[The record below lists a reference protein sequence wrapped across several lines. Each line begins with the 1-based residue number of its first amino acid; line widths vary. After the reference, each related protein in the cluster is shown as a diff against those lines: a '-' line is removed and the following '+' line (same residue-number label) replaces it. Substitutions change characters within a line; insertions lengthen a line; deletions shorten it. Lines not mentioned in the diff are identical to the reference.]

1 MSAVLPEPVII
12 SRFILYLPEN
22 FALKACMYSQD
33 HHISLTAFPF
43 KANLSFL
50 PIIKYWQQ
58 EQVGCR
64 SSFMHSVQ
72 EISRQLEQAPE
83 LEGPITDLSVLEK
96 HDCLI
101 DLLMTAIFPP
111 ATRHVEAIGT
121 VGPHYDVS
129 FYHTDL
135 FRQIILTDR
144 NHLKRPLNIDENRML
159 FNRVRMMYLLILEK
173 FYSMQVPQ
181 DEFLIYTVPDYQ
193 LGLYRHFN
201 VEINT
206 QFLEI
211 TTSGP
216 LPELDEHE
224 LQLLLDNIRDMDY
237 WMEVLPPDLFEINGF
252 YTLHLV
258 DVTVQEVLSS
268 LKNDLLERDVML
280 APDRFEQ
287 LQEKVRIF
295 FKRPHLQL
303 GVAAF
308 HKNKSTF
315 VNFGNKINHSFLLQ
329 SEPGSSSYVEF
340 KSIYDSLVRE
350 GKPLVIKDV
359 SKTELL
365 PDGVREEMLGMG
377 IRNIILALLRYGD
390 EPIGILELGSPN
402 PGDLDN
408 FSLSKMEQFLP
419 LFSVA
424 VNRNSE
430 EIETRVQAVIRERFT
445 AIHPVLEWRFREA
458 ALNLLD
464 KMNNATGPV
473 EMEPIVFPDVYPLY
487 AAADVRGSSTERNA
501 AILGDLSEQL
511 YLAERI
517 LKKALEVHTLP
528 ILDELR
534 FSVSKHLRQLKKG
547 LVSQDGLLVF
557 EMLRLQ
563 VEPMFEFL
571 EATHPD
577 VLPYI
582 QNYRDALDP
591 HLSIL
596 YKRRKAFEESLTLIN
611 ETVSEYIEEEEKNA
625 QAMYP
630 HYFEKFKTDGVE
642 FNIYVGAS
650 LEERQP
656 FDLMFLRNLRLW
668 QLMVM
673 CEVTRRAAA
682 LKPQLKVPLETTQ
695 LILIHSQPLAIRFRQ
710 DERKFDVDGA
720 YNIRYEIVKKRVDKA
735 LIRDTDE
742 RLTQPGKIA
751 IVYSQAREATEYL
764 EYIEYLQN
772 KNILTEEV
780 EQMEI
785 EELQGVSGLKALR
798 VQVKY

>member
-1 MSAVLPEPVII
+1 MHSQEYQI
-12 SRFILYLPEN
+12 SV
-22 FALKACMYSQD
+22 S
-33 HHISLTAFPF
+33 TFPF
-43 KANLSFL
+43 KALFSL
-50 PIIKYWQQ
+50 VPIITYWQN
-58 EQVGCR
+58 EQSGCR
-64 SSFMHSVQ
+64 SSFSLCSD
-72 EISRQLEQAPE
+72 EIKRQLKAAPE
-83 LEGPITDLSVLEK
+83 LLQPIEDLSVLEK
-96 HDCLI
+96 HHCLI

-111 ATRHVEAIGT
+111 ATQEVEAIGT
-121 VGPHYDVS
+121 VGPLYDAS
-129 FYHTDL
+129 FYYTDL
-135 FRQIILTDR
+135 FKQIILNDH

-159 FNRVRMMYLLILEK
+159 FNRVRMIYFLVLEK
-173 FYSMQVPQ
+173 FYGVQVPHE
-181 DEFLIYTVPDYQ
+181 EFLIYTVPDYQ

-211 TTSGP
+211 NALHT
-216 LPELDEHE
+216 LPELAESDI
-224 LQLLLDNIRDMDY
+224 QFLLDNIRDMDT
-237 WMEVLPPDLFEINGF
+237 WMQALPPELFEISGF

-308 HKNKSTF
+308 HKNRSTF

-329 SEPGSSSYVEF
+329 SDPDSSSYAGF
-340 KSIYDSLVRE
+340 KSIYDNLVRD

-359 SKTELL
+359 SVTQML

-377 IRNIILALLRYGD
+377 IKNIILALLRYGD

-408 FSLSKMEQFLP
+408 FSLAKMDQFLP
-419 LFSVA
+419 LFAVA

-430 EIETRVQAVIRERFT
+430 EVESRVQAVIREKFT

-458 ALNLLD
+458 ALNML
-464 KMNNATGPV
+464 NRANQTNGPV

-487 AAADVRGSSTERNA
+487 AVADVRSSSTERNT
-501 AILGDLSEQL
+501 AIQGDLAEHL
-511 YLAERI
+511 HLAERI
-517 LKKALEVHTLP
+517 LKKAIEVHTLP

-547 LVSQDGLLVF
+547 VLLQDGILIF
-557 EMLRLQ
+557 EMLRTQ
-563 VEPMFEFL
+563 VEPMFTFL
-571 EATHPD
+571 EATHEDLIPF
-577 VLPYI
+577 I
-582 QNYRDALDP
+582 QNYRNAMDP
-591 HLSIL
+591 QLGIL

-611 ETVSEYIEEEEKNA
+611 ETVSKYIEEEELKA
-625 QAMYP
+625 QEMYP

-642 FNIYVGAS
+642 FNIYVGSS
-650 LEERQP
+650 LEEKQP
-656 FDLMFLRNLRLW
+656 FDIMFLRNLRLW

-673 CEVTRRAAA
+673 CEVTRLTAA
-682 LKPQLKVPLETTQ
+682 LKPQLEVPLETTQ
-695 LILIHSQPLAIRFRQ
+695 LILMHSQPLAIRFRQ

-735 LIRDTDE
+735 YVRGTDE

-751 IVYSQAREATEYL
+751 IVYSQAREANEYL
-764 EYIEYLQN
+764 EYVEYLQN
-772 KNILTEEV
+772 KNILTDDV
-780 EQMEI
+780 EQLEI
-785 EELQGVSGLKALR
+785 EDLQGVSGLKALR
-798 VQVKY
+798 VKVKC

>member
-1 MSAVLPEPVII
+1 MHSQEHLI
-12 SRFILYLPEN
+12 SVT
-22 FALKACMYSQD
+22 S
-33 HHISLTAFPF
+33 FPF
-43 KANLSFL
+43 KAHLSFA
-50 PIIKYWQQ
+50 PIIRYWQQ
-58 EQVGCR
+58 QQDGCR
-64 SSFMHSVQ
+64 TSALLCAK
-72 EISRQLEQAPE
+72 EINKQLKQAPE
-83 LEGPITDLSVLEK
+83 LLEPIIDFSVLQQHE
-96 HDCLI
+96 CIL
-101 DLLMTAIFPP
+101 DLLMTAVFPA
-111 ATRHVEAIGT
+111 ATREVEAIGT
-121 VGPHYDVS
+121 VGPNYDVS

-135 FRQIILTDR
+135 FKQIILNDH
-144 NHLKRPLNIDENRML
+144 NHLKRPLNIDEQRML
-159 FNRVRMMYLLILEK
+159 FNRVRMVYFLILEK
-173 FYSMQVPQ
+173 FYGVQVPHE
-181 DEFLIYTVPDYQ
+181 EFLIYTVPDYQ
-193 LGLYRHFN
+193 LGLYRHYN

-206 QFLEI
+206 HFLEI
-211 TTSGP
+211 TNTQP
-216 LPELDEHE
+216 LPELSEAD
-224 LQLLLDNIRDMDY
+224 LQHLLDNIRNMDV
-237 WMEVLPPDLFEINGF
+237 WMEALPPELFEINGF

-308 HKNKSTF
+308 HKNRSTF

-329 SEPGSSSYVEF
+329 SEPGSSSYVGF
-340 KSIYDSLVRE
+340 KSIYDTLVRD
-350 GKPLVIKDV
+350 GQPLVVKDV
-359 SKTELL
+359 AKTNQL

-408 FSLSKMEQFLP
+408 FSLAKMEQFLP

-430 EIETRVQAVIRERFT
+430 EIEARVQAVIREKFT

-458 ALNLLD
+458 ALNMLD
-464 KMNNATGPV
+464 KINNNTGPV

-487 AAADVRGSSTERNA
+487 AAADVRGSSTERNT
-501 AILGDLSEQL
+501 AILGDLVEHL
-511 YLAERI
+511 HLAERI
-517 LKKALEVHTLP
+517 LKKAIEVHSLP

-547 LVSQDGLLVF
+547 LLSQDGILIF
-557 EMLRLQ
+557 EMLRTQ

-577 VLPYI
+577 LLPYI
-582 QNYRDALDP
+582 QNYRDAMDP
-591 HLSIL
+591 ELGIL

-611 ETVSEYIEEEEKNA
+611 ETISEYIEQEEQNA
-625 QAMYP
+625 QEMYP

-656 FDLMFLRNLRLW
+656 FDIMFLRNLRLW

-735 LIRDTDE
+735 LVRGTEE

-751 IVYSQAREATEYL
+751 IVYSQAREANEYL

-772 KNILTEEV
+772 KNILTDGV
-780 EQMEI
+780 EQLEI
-785 EELQGVSGLKALR
+785 EDLQGVSGLKALR
-798 VQVKY
+798 VKVKC

>member
-1 MSAVLPEPVII
+1 MNSQEYSI
-12 SRFILYLPEN
+12 SV
-22 FALKACMYSQD
+22 D
-33 HHISLTAFPF
+33 TFPF
-43 KANLSFL
+43 KANLSFS
-50 PIIKYWQQ
+50 PIIRYWQQ
-58 EQVGCR
+58 QHDDCN
-64 SSFMHSVQ
+64 SSFITCAREIHLQLQ
-72 EISRQLEQAPE
+72 EAPA
-83 LEGPITDLSVLEK
+83 LLGPITDLSILKNHQCLLE
-96 HDCLI
+96 
-101 DLLMTAIFPP
+101 LLMTAIFPP
-111 ATRHVEAIGT
+111 ATREVEATGV
-121 VGPHYDVS
+121 VGPQYEMS
-129 FYHTDL
+129 FYHTDQ
-135 FRQIILTDR
+135 FKQIILNDH
-144 NHLKRPLNIDENRML
+144 NHLKRPLNIDEHRML
-159 FNRVRMMYLLILEK
+159 FNRVRMVYFLILEK
-173 FYSMQVPQ
+173 FYGVKVPHE
-181 DEFLIYTVPDYQ
+181 EFLIYTVPDYQ
-193 LGLYRHFN
+193 LGLYRHYN

-206 QFLEI
+206 QFLDI
-211 TTSGP
+211 THTQP
-216 LPELDEHE
+216 LPELSAEDIKN
-224 LQLLLDNIRDMDY
+224 LLDNIRDMDV
-237 WMEVLPPDLFEINGF
+237 WMAAIPPNLFEINGF
-252 YTLHLV
+252 YVLHLV

-308 HKNKSTF
+308 HKNRSTF

-329 SEPGSSSYVEF
+329 SDPGSSSYAGF

-350 GKPLVIKDV
+350 GKPLVVTDV
-359 SKTELL
+359 AAGDHLL

-430 EIETRVQAVIRERFT
+430 EIETRVQAVIREKFT

-458 ALNLLD
+458 ALNLLE
-464 KMNNATGPV
+464 KMNNQSGPV

-487 AAADVRGSSTERNA
+487 AAADVRSSSTERNA
-501 AILGDLSEQL
+501 AILGDLVEHL
-511 YLAERI
+511 HLAERI
-517 LKKALEVHTLP
+517 LKKAIEVHSLP

-534 FSVSKHLRQLKKG
+534 FSVSKHLRLLKKG
-547 LVSQDGLLVF
+547 VLSQDGILIF
-557 EMLRLQ
+557 EMMRTQ
-563 VEPMFEFL
+563 VEPMFKFL
-571 EATHPD
+571 EETHPD
-577 VLPYI
+577 LIPFI
-582 QNYRDALDP
+582 QNYRDAMDP
-591 HLSIL
+591 QLGIL

-611 ETVSEYIEEEEKNA
+611 ETVSEYIEQEEEKA
-625 QAMYP
+625 QEMFP

-656 FDLMFLRNLRLW
+656 FDIMFLRNLRLW

-673 CEVTRRAAA
+673 CEITKRTHA
-682 LKPQLKVPLETTQ
+682 LLPQLKVPLETTQ

-735 LIRDTDE
+735 LVRDTEE

-772 KNILTEEV
+772 KNVLTDAV
-780 EQMEI
+780 EHLEI
-785 EELQGVSGLKALR
+785 EDLQGVSGLKAIR
-798 VQVKY
+798 VVVNV

>member
-1 MSAVLPEPVII
+1 MHSQEHNI
-12 SRFILYLPEN
+12 SV
-22 FALKACMYSQD
+22 
-33 HHISLTAFPF
+33 TTFPF
-43 KANLSFL
+43 KANLSFA
-50 PIIKYWQQ
+50 PIIRYWQQ
-58 EQVGCR
+58 EHEGCK
-64 SSFMHSVQ
+64 SSFIHCAQ
-72 EISRQLEQAPE
+72 EITRQLKDAPE
-83 LEGPITDLSVLEK
+83 LLGPITDLKVLENYE
-96 HDCLI
+96 CII
-101 DLLMTAIFPP
+101 DLLMTAVFPP
-111 ATRHVEAIGT
+111 ATREIEAIGT
-121 VGPHYDVS
+121 VGPNYDVS

-135 FRQIILTDR
+135 FREIILTDH
-144 NHLKRPLNIDENRML
+144 NYLKRPLNIDEHRML
-159 FNRVRMMYLLILEK
+159 FNRVRMVYFMVLEK
-173 FYSMQVPQ
+173 FYQVQVPHE
-181 DEFLIYTVPDYQ
+181 EFLIYTVPDYQ
-193 LGLYRHFN
+193 LGLYRHYN

-206 QFLEI
+206 QFLDI
-211 TTSGP
+211 TPLGP
-216 LPELDEHE
+216 LPTLSEVEIQH
-224 LQLLLDNIRDMDY
+224 LLDNIRDMDI
-237 WMEVLPPDLFEINGF
+237 WMKVLPPELFEINGF

-287 LQEKVRIF
+287 LQEKVRIY

-308 HKNKSTF
+308 HKNRSTF

-329 SEPGSSSYVEF
+329 SEPSSSSYVGF
-340 KSIYDSLVRE
+340 KSIYDSLVRD
-350 GKPLVIKDV
+350 GRPLVVKDV
-359 SKTELL
+359 AKSDQL
-365 PDGVREEMLGMG
+365 PEGVREEMLGMG
-377 IRNIILALLRYGD
+377 IQNIILALLRYGE

-408 FSLSKMEQFLP
+408 FSLSKIEQFLP
-419 LFSVA
+419 LFAVA

-430 EIETRVQAVIRERFT
+430 EIEARVQAVIRDKFT

-464 KMNNATGPV
+464 KMNNTPGPV

-487 AAADVRGSSTERNA
+487 AAADVRGSSTERNT
-501 AILGDLSEQL
+501 AILGDLVEHLQ
-511 YLAERI
+511 LAERI
-517 LKKALEVHTLP
+517 LKKAIEVHPLP

-534 FSVSKHLRQLKKG
+534 FSVTKHLRQLKKG
-547 LVSQDGLLVF
+547 LISQDGILIF
-557 EMLRLQ
+557 DMLRTQ

-577 VLPYI
+577 LMPYI
-582 QNYRDALDP
+582 QNYRDAMDP
-591 HLSIL
+591 DLGIL

-611 ETVSEYIEEEEKNA
+611 ETISEYIEQEELSA
-625 QAMYP
+625 QNMYP

-656 FDLMFLRNLRLW
+656 FDIMFLRNLRLW

-682 LKPQLKVPLETTQ
+682 LKPKLKVPLETTQ

-735 LIRDTDE
+735 LIRGTDE
-742 RLTQPGKIA
+742 RLTQPGKVA
-751 IVYSQAREATEYL
+751 IVYSQAREANEYM

-772 KNILTEEV
+772 KQVLTEDV
-780 EQMEI
+780 ENLEI
-785 EELQGVSGLKALR
+785 DDLQGVSGLKALR
-798 VQVKY
+798 VKVNC

>member
-1 MSAVLPEPVII
+1 MH
-12 SRFILYLPEN
+12 
-22 FALKACMYSQD
+22 SQD
-33 HHISLTAFPF
+33 HQISVSTFPF
-43 KANLSFL
+43 KANLSFQ

-58 EQVGCR
+58 EQMG
-64 SSFMHSVQ
+64 SKTSFTLTAQ
-72 EISRQLEQAPE
+72 EIGRQLKGAPE
-83 LEGPITDLSVLEK
+83 LLQPITDLKSLAK
-96 HDCLI
+96 HEAII

-111 ATRHVEAIGT
+111 ATRDVEAIGT
-121 VGPHYDVS
+121 VGPLYDTS
-129 FYHTDL
+129 FYHTEL
-135 FRQIILTDR
+135 FQQIILTDSGQ
-144 NHLKRPLNIDENRML
+144 LKRPLNIDEERML
-159 FNRVRMMYLLILEK
+159 FNRVRMIYLLILER
-173 FYSMQVPQ
+173 FYGVQVPQ

-201 VEINT
+201 VEINPL
-206 QFLEI
+206 FLEI
-211 TTSGP
+211 SLVGN
-216 LPELDEHE
+216 LPQLEEKE
-224 LQLLLDNIRDMDY
+224 LQLLLDNIQNMNY
-237 WMEVLPPDLFEINGF
+237 WMEVMPPELFEINGF

-280 APDRFEQ
+280 AADRFEQ

-329 SEPGSSSYVEF
+329 SEPGSSSYVGF

-430 EIETRVQAVIRERFT
+430 EIEARVQAVIREKFT

-458 ALNLLD
+458 ALNMLN
-464 KMNNATGPV
+464 KMNHSSAPV
-473 EMEPIVFPDVYPLY
+473 EMEPIVFREVYPLY
-487 AAADVRGSSTERNA
+487 ASADVRGSSTQRNS
-501 AILGDLSEQL
+501 AILGDLTEHL
-511 YLAERI
+511 NLAERI
-517 LKKALEVHTLP
+517 LKISLEVHSLP

-547 LVSQDGLLVF
+547 LVSQDGILIF
-557 EMLRLQ
+557 EMLRTQ
-563 VEPMFEFL
+563 IEPMFEFL

-582 QNYRDALDP
+582 QNYRSAMDP
-591 HLSIL
+591 QLGVL

-611 ETVSEYIEEEEKNA
+611 ETVSDYIEGEELNA
-625 QAMYP
+625 QKMYP

-673 CEVTRRAAA
+673 CEVTRRSAA

-720 YNIRYEIVKKRVDKA
+720 YNIRYEIVKKRIDKA
-735 LIRDTDE
+735 LVRGTEE
-742 RLTQPGKIA
+742 RLTQPGKVA
-751 IVYSQAREATEYL
+751 IVYSQARDAAEYL

-772 KNILTEEV
+772 KHILTDEI
-780 EQMEI
+780 EQLEI
-785 EELQGVSGLKALR
+785 EELQGVNGLKALR
-798 VQVKY
+798 VTVKC

>member
-1 MSAVLPEPVII
+1 MNSQEHQI
-12 SRFILYLPEN
+12 SI
-22 FALKACMYSQD
+22 A
-33 HHISLTAFPF
+33 AFPF
-43 KANLSFL
+43 KAYFSLT
-50 PIIKYWQQ
+50 PIINYWQN
-58 EQVGCR
+58 EQTGCR
-64 SSFMHSVQ
+64 SSFNLCAD
-72 EISRQLEQAPE
+72 EIKKQLKAAPE
-83 LEGPITDLSVLEK
+83 LLQPIEDFSALEK
-96 HDCLI
+96 HQCLI

-111 ATRHVEAIGT
+111 ATQVVEAIGT
-121 VGPHYDVS
+121 VGPLYDAS
-129 FYHTDL
+129 FYYTDL
-135 FRQIILTDR
+135 FKQIILTDQ

-159 FNRVRMMYLLILEK
+159 FNRVRMVYFLVLEK
-173 FYSMQVPQ
+173 FYGIQVPHE
-181 DEFLIYTVPDYQ
+181 EFLIYTVPDYQ

-211 TTSGP
+211 NALQE
-216 LPELDEHE
+216 LPELAESDI
-224 LQLLLDNIRDMDY
+224 QYLLDNIRDMDI
-237 WMEVLPPDLFEINGF
+237 WMQALPPDLFEISGF

-308 HKNKSTF
+308 HKNRSTF

-329 SEPGSSSYVEF
+329 SEPGSSSYVGF

-359 SKTELL
+359 SVTQLL

-408 FSLSKMEQFLP
+408 FSLAKMDQFLP

-430 EIETRVQAVIRERFT
+430 EVESRVQAVIREKFT

-458 ALNLLD
+458 ALNMLNRANE
-464 KMNNATGPV
+464 MNGAA
-473 EMEPIVFPDVYPLY
+473 EMEPIVFKDVYPLY
-487 AAADVRGSSTERNA
+487 AVADVRSSSTERNT
-501 AILGDLSEQL
+501 AIQGDLAEHL
-511 YLAERI
+511 HLAERI
-517 LKKALEVHTLP
+517 LKKAIEVHTLP

-547 LVSQDGLLVF
+547 VLQQDGILIFELL
-557 EMLRLQ
+557 RTQ
-563 VEPMFEFL
+563 VEPMFTFL

-577 VLPYI
+577 LLPYI
-582 QNYRDALDP
+582 QNYRNAMDP
-591 HLSIL
+591 QLGIL

-611 ETVSEYIEEEEKNA
+611 ETISKYIEQEELKA
-625 QAMYP
+625 QEMYP

-650 LEERQP
+650 LEETQP
-656 FDLMFLRNLRLW
+656 FDAMFLRNLRLW

-673 CEVTRRAAA
+673 CEVTRLTAA
-682 LKPQLKVPLETTQ
+682 LKPQLEVPLETTQ
-695 LILIHSQPLAIRFRQ
+695 LILMHSQPLAIRFRQ

-735 LIRDTDE
+735 MVRGTDE

-751 IVYSQAREATEYL
+751 IVYSQAREANEYL

-772 KNILTEEV
+772 KNMLTEDV
-780 EQMEI
+780 EHLEI
-785 EELQGVSGLKALR
+785 EDLQGVSGLKALR
-798 VQVKY
+798 VYVKC

>member
-1 MSAVLPEPVII
+1 MHSQEHQI
-12 SRFILYLPEN
+12 SV
-22 FALKACMYSQD
+22 S
-33 HHISLTAFPF
+33 TFPF
-43 KANLSFL
+43 KAHFSLI
-50 PIIKYWQQ
+50 PIITYWQN
-58 EQVGCR
+58 EQTGCR
-64 SSFMHSVQ
+64 SSFSLCAD
-72 EISRQLEQAPE
+72 EIKRQLKAAPE
-83 LEGPITDLSVLEK
+83 LLQPITDLSILEK
-96 HDCLI
+96 HQCLI

-111 ATRHVEAIGT
+111 ATQEVEAIGT
-121 VGPHYDVS
+121 VGPLYDAS

-135 FRQIILTDR
+135 FKQIILTDQ

-159 FNRVRMMYLLILEK
+159 FNRVRMVYFLVLEK
-173 FYSMQVPQ
+173 FYGVQVPHE
-181 DEFLIYTVPDYQ
+181 EFLIYTVPDYQ

-211 TTSGP
+211 TARHE
-216 LPELDEHE
+216 LPELAESDI
-224 LQLLLDNIRDMDY
+224 QFMLDNIRDMDL
-237 WMEVLPPDLFEINGF
+237 WMQALPPELFEISGF

-308 HKNKSTF
+308 HKNRSTF

-329 SEPGSSSYVEF
+329 SDPDSSSYAGF
-340 KSIYDSLVRE
+340 KSIYDNLVRD

-359 SKTELL
+359 SVTQLL

-377 IRNIILALLRYGD
+377 IKNIILALLRYGD

-408 FSLSKMEQFLP
+408 FSLAKMDQFLP
-419 LFSVA
+419 LFAVA

-430 EIETRVQAVIRERFT
+430 EVESRVQAVIREKFT

-458 ALNLLD
+458 ALNMLNKANQL
-464 KMNNATGPV
+464 NGPA
-473 EMEPIVFPDVYPLY
+473 EMEPIVFKDVYPLY
-487 AAADVRGSSTERNA
+487 AVADVRSSSTERNT
-501 AILGDLSEQL
+501 AIQGDLAEHL
-511 YLAERI
+511 HLAERI
-517 LKKALEVHTLP
+517 LKKAIEVHTLP

-547 LVSQDGLLVF
+547 VLLQDGILIF
-557 EMLRLQ
+557 EMLRTQ
-563 VEPMFEFL
+563 VEPMFTFL
-571 EATHPD
+571 EATHED
-577 VLPYI
+577 LVPYI
-582 QNYRDALDP
+582 QNYRNAMDP
-591 HLSIL
+591 QLGIL

-611 ETVSEYIEEEEKNA
+611 ETISNYIEQEELKA
-625 QAMYP
+625 QEMYP

-642 FNIYVGAS
+642 FNIYVGSS
-650 LEERQP
+650 LEEKQP
-656 FDLMFLRNLRLW
+656 FDIMFLRNLRLW

-673 CEVTRRAAA
+673 CEVTRLTAA
-682 LKPQLKVPLETTQ
+682 LKPQLEVPLETTQ
-695 LILIHSQPLAIRFRQ
+695 LILMHSQPLAIRFRQ

-735 LIRDTDE
+735 LVRTTDE

-751 IVYSQAREATEYL
+751 IVYSQAREANEYL

-772 KNILTEEV
+772 KNILTDDV
-780 EQMEI
+780 EQLEI
-785 EELQGVSGLKALR
+785 EDLQGVSGLKALR
-798 VQVKY
+798 VKVKC

>member
-1 MSAVLPEPVII
+1 MHSQEHQI
-12 SRFILYLPEN
+12 SVS
-22 FALKACMYSQD
+22 K
-33 HHISLTAFPF
+33 FPF
-43 KANLSFL
+43 KAHLSFK
-50 PIIKYWQQ
+50 PIIDYWQQ
-58 EQVGCR
+58 QQDGCR
-64 SSFMHSVQ
+64 SSFLLSAQ
-72 EISRQLEQAPE
+72 EINRLLQEAPE
-83 LEGPITDLSVLEK
+83 LLEPITDLKVLAQHE
-96 HDCLI
+96 CVI

-111 ATRHVEAIGT
+111 ATREVEAIGT
-121 VGPHYDVS
+121 VGPLYDVS
-129 FYHTDL
+129 FYYTDL
-135 FRQIILTDR
+135 FKQIILTDQ
-144 NHLKRPLNIDENRML
+144 NVLKRPLNIDEHRML
-159 FNRVRMMYLLILEK
+159 FNRVRMVYFLILEK
-173 FYSMQVPQ
+173 FYGVQVPHE
-181 DEFLIYTVPDYQ
+181 EFLIYTVPDYQ

-206 QFLEI
+206 QFLNI
-211 TTSGP
+211 THTQP
-216 LPELDEHE
+216 LPELAEKDI
-224 LQLLLDNIRDMDY
+224 QYLLDNIRNMDI
-237 WMEVLPPDLFEINGF
+237 WMEALSPDLFEINGF

-308 HKNKSTF
+308 YKNRSTF

-329 SEPGSSSYVEF
+329 SEPSSSSYVGF
-340 KSIYDSLVRE
+340 KAIYDSLVQN
-350 GKPLVIKDV
+350 GQPLVIKDV
-359 SKTELL
+359 AKSQQL
-365 PDGVREEMLGMG
+365 PDGVREEMLAMG
-377 IRNIILALLRYGD
+377 IRNIVLALLRYGD

-408 FSLSKMEQFLP
+408 FSLAKMDQFLP

-430 EIETRVQAVIRERFT
+430 EIEARVQAVIREKFT

-458 ALNLLD
+458 ALNMLD
-464 KMNNATGPV
+464 KMNVTGGPV
-473 EMEPIVFPDVYPLY
+473 EMEPIIFPDVYPLY
-487 AAADVRGSSTERNA
+487 AAADVRSSSTERNT
-501 AILGDLSEQL
+501 AILGDLTEHLQ
-511 YLAERI
+511 LAERI
-517 LKKALEVHTLP
+517 LKKALEVHALP

-534 FSVSKHLRQLKKG
+534 FSVSKHLRLLKKG
-547 LVSQDGLLVF
+547 FLSQDGILIF
-557 EMLRLQ
+557 EMLRTQ

-577 VLPYI
+577 LLPYI
-582 QNYRDALDP
+582 QNYRDAMDP
-591 HLSIL
+591 QLGIL

-611 ETVSEYIEEEEKNA
+611 ETISEYIEQEELNA
-625 QAMYP
+625 QQMYP

-656 FDLMFLRNLRLW
+656 FDIMFLRNLRLW

-673 CEVTRRAAA
+673 CEVTRLAHN

-735 LIRDTDE
+735 LVRDSEE

-751 IVYSQAREATEYL
+751 IAYSQAREANEYL

-772 KNILTEEV
+772 KGILYDEIEHLEV
-780 EQMEI
+780 

-798 VQVKY
+798 VRVKV